1 MHMIQCLCITAFI
14 AYLVLIHILTAA
26 VHMPVMLQLI
36 VIHSSPVL
44 TIVFIAVLIFPVPFP
59 IKFFLTTKG
68 EVLTQRVSVGGLRV
82 YGLGLFVFNQNNIQ
96 QSHRANPQT

>member
-1 MHMIQCLCITAFI
+1 MIQGLCITAFI
-14 AYLVLIHILTAA
+14 AYLVLMHILTAS
-26 VHMPVMLQLI
+26 VYISVMLQLI

-59 IKFFLTTKG
+59 IKFFLTAKG
-68 EVLTQRVSVGGLRV
+68 EVLTQRVSIGGLRV
-82 YGLGLFVFNQNNIQ
+82 YGLVLFVCNHNNIQ